1 MIATH
6 VRISV
11 TCGDTRYANL
21 PHDDVG
27 RLWWPLRRFAPH
39 GTSRERD
46 ASPLLFRVMIIR
58 ATTAVLIIRVMMDR
72 FRTEGMYPNNT

>member
-1 MIATH
+1 MVA
-6 VRISV
+6 VASFR
-11 TCGDTRYANL
+11 
-21 PHDDVG
+21 
-27 RLWWPLRRFAPH
+27 
-39 GTSRERD
+39 TSRIKREERG